1 MRPKRIAIIT
11 CESLPEP
18 DPDEALLL
26 DALRAA
32 GAEAQML
39 AWDASPAPPA
49 PPAPR
54 KSPKSHDPTDF
65 DLCIIRSSWNYYHDP
80 GAFLAWINTCAA
92 QSTLLNPAPVVK
104 WNIHKHYLRDL
115 QRAALPIVPTEFVN
129 RGETVS
135 FADIMRTRSWTDA
148 VIKPCISAASF
159 NTRRFSLDQSDD
171 AQRFLDER
179 TQAADAML
187 QPYMR
192 SVDTAGERSVMWI
205 ANDGN
210 GGVTHAIRK
219 NPRFAGQDESVSD
232 SLPVTDAERAL
243 FNRVL
248 AALPFSASGLLYA
261 RLDLM
266 PDDTG
271 AQRISELELIEP
283 SLFLLQEPRALAALV
298 DAIAARA

>member
-1 MRPKRIAIIT
+1 MPRKRIAIIT
-11 CESLPEP
+11 CDQLPEP
-18 DPDEALLL
+18 DPDEAPLL

-32 GAEAQML
+32 GMEPHML
-39 AWDASPAPPA
+39 AWDAPPA
-49 PPAPR
+49 PQIT
-54 KSPKSHDPTDF
+54 PKHGNPSDY
-65 DLCIIRSSWNYYHDP
+65 DLCVIRSSWNYYHDP
-80 GAFLAWINTCAA
+80 DAFLAWIDTCAA
-92 QSTLLNPAPVVK
+92 QSTLLNTAPVVK
-104 WNIHKHYLRDL
+104 WNIHKRYLRDL
-115 QRAALPIVPTEFVN
+115 DRAALPIVPTEFVEKG
-129 RGETVS
+129 RRAS
-135 FADIMRTRSWTDA
+135 FTDIMRTRGWTDA

-159 NTRRFSLDQSDD
+159 NTRRFSLDQSNA

-179 TQAADAML
+179 TQTADAML

-192 SVDTAGERSVMWI
+192 SVDAAGERSIMWI
-205 ANDGN
+205 ASEGN

-219 NPRFAGQDESVSD
+219 NPRFAGQDESVSA
-232 SLPVTDAERAL
+232 SLPVIDAERAL

-248 AALPFSASGLLYA
+248 AALPFNPSDLLYA

-298 DAIAARA
+298 DAIAARIN